1 MNRGGPRVV
10 FYILCSLVSQ
20 LVSGSRWYFFNYF
33 ESERWFVLRVSVT
46 LFALRSVVCS
56 ISVLLTSV

>member
-20 LVSGSRWYFFNYF
+20 LDSGSLWYFLLISSPN
-33 ESERWFVLRVSVT
+33 VS
-46 LFALRSVVCS
+46 LFYASL
-56 ISVLLTSV
+56 

>member
-20 LVSGSRWYFFNYF
+20 LVSGSRWYF
-33 ESERWFVLRVSVT
+33 
-46 LFALRSVVCS
+46 LF
-56 ISVLLTSV
+56 ISSPNIGLFYASL